1 MEKIK
6 CRSITAAA
14 LFLINE
20 TTTNYTVCFIPLF
33 LCYSISG
40 AFFYHGSNVSQPSE
54 VQLMRFFTRIDAPF
68 FATL

>member
-1 MEKIK
+1 MKKIK

-20 TTTNYTVCFIPLF
+20 TTTNYTVCFIPSLRHCF
-33 LCYSISG
+33 MPG
-40 AFFYHGSNVSQPSE
+40 VFFYHGSSVSQPSE
-54 VQLMRFFTRIDAPF
+54 VQFMRFFTRIDAPF